1 MVSDVRSLSARRS
14 ATLARIAGATSAL
27 LTLSAAA
34 TLAGCGSTIKHATGE
49 AANADAGNATT
60 SSCAATAIEALAHVA
75 TRIYREG
82 VASERTISALHAV
95 ESSAPLRLA
104 LEAGDANGVRSAAH
118 ALVAA
123 GHMTDLQ
130 VTTRSGTVLADVGGA
145 AVAPLTGTLT
155 SAAGK
160 PIASFATSVW
170 TDAGVTA
177 ETSGVTEGTAVLR
190 TQEPSGAGQTI
201 AGAFALP
208 TGELAA
214 QGTLTR
220 GGVAYQYG
228 SFPAKAYPSGEPLRE
243 YVLRRVNSLARLCGA
258 SAADTT
264 VNTLS
269 RVARLIYD
277 GETGGRTLPQIRR
290 VQRNRPL
297 LEAVARRD
305 PQATRGA
312 IEALLTQH
320 IVRLRVTVGG
330 RLLSD
335 VGGPYVLAPVSAP
348 LRLGGRMIGSLT
360 LSIQD
365 DEGYKRLAAR
375 LAGLD
380 SVMYMG
386 GKLVKSTIGFSPGA
400 VPRSGAF
407 SYRGKNYRAYTL
419 FAKAFPSGP
428 LRITVLIPIP
438 YS

>member
-1 MVSDVRSLSARRS
+1 MVIAVRNLPARRS
-14 ATLARIAGATSAL
+14 STLARITGVTSAL
-27 LTLSAAA
+27 ATLGAAA
-34 TLAGCGSTIKHATGE
+34 TLAGCGSTINHATGE
-49 AANADAGNATT
+49 EASADVGDATT
-60 SSCAATAIEALAHVA
+60 SSCAATALDALGHVA
-75 TRIYREG
+75 ARIYHEG
-82 VASERTISALHAV
+82 VSSERTISALHAV
-95 ESSAPLRLA
+95 EGSAPLRLA
-104 LEAGDANGVRSAAH
+104 VEAGDASSVSNAAQ

-130 VTTRSGTVLADVGGA
+130 VTRAGKVLAEVGGA
-145 AVAPLTGTLT
+145 AVAPLTGTLKN
-155 SAAGK
+155 AAGK

-170 TDAGVTA
+170 ADSGVIA
-177 ETSGVTEGTAVLR
+177 ETSGVAEGTTVLR
-190 TQEPSGAGQTI
+190 TQERSGSGHTI
-201 AGAFALP
+201 AGAFDLP

-214 QGTLTR
+214 QGTLTH
-220 GGVAYQYG
+220 GGTAYQYS
-228 SFPAKAYPSGEPLRE
+228 SFPAEAYPSGQPLRE
-243 YVLRRVNSLARLCGA
+243 YVLRTVGSLARLCGA
-258 SAADTT
+258 SADDTT
-264 VNTLS
+264 ANTLS
-269 RVARLIYD
+269 RIARLIYD
-277 GETGGRTLPQIRR
+277 GESGGRTLPQIRR
-290 VQRNRPL
+290 VQSNQPL

-305 PQATRGA
+305 PRATHAA

-348 LRLGGRMIGSLT
+348 LRLGGRTIGSLT

-386 GKLVKSTIGFSPGA
+386 SQLVKSTIGVSPGA
-400 VPRSGAF
+400 VPTRGAF
-407 SYRGKNYRAYTL
+407 SYRGKDYRAYTL
-419 FAKAFPSGP
+419 YAKAFPSGP